1 MLDVDGTSRFVG
13 DVQFVGTD
21 AGTTSALWNES
32 IDALQF
38 TDNSRASFGTAED
51 LKIYHDGTT
60 NIITSTN
67 NNISLRPKTGEN
79 GILIRPDGAVSLY
92 YNDVEKLVTSSAGV
106 TIQGDLHPNGNLN
119 LGDSTS
125 SSDGRLTCGASQD
138 LSIYHNGTDS
148 KITSSSGTL
157 DIESSNDVRI
167 RHESSGEDYATFT
180 ENGAAKLFYNGTSR
194 IETLGV
200 GVTVNGSYYG
210 GSATS
215 PFVKLKT
222 TNSYPIYFEGDAN
235 RSGNGNHIAVF
246 RGLWNNKAVGAFVV
260 ESSTDTTNKDNGS
273 LLLQTAQDGTNGL
286 QTRVFI
292 KSTGEVGINDTTPS
306 YQLDVSG
313 DVRAGN
319 NSSQGL
325 ILVSPNG
332 THYRVSVDNSGN
344 LSASSV

>member
-1 MLDVDGTSRFVG
+1 MYLENKAGSNYAKFV
-13 DVQFVGTD
+13 
-21 AGTTSALWNES
+21 
-32 IDALQF
+32 
-38 TDNSRASFGTAED
+38 
-51 LKIYHDGTT
+51 
-60 NIITSTN
+60 
-67 NNISLRPKTGEN
+67 N
-79 GILIRPDGAVSLY
+79 GGAATLY
-92 YNDVEKLVTSSAGV
+92 YAGQEKLVTSSAGV
-106 TIQGDLHPNGNLN
+106 TVQGDLHPNGNLN
-119 LGDSTS
+119 LGDSTGT
-125 SSDGRLTCGASQD
+125 SDGRLTCGASQD

-157 DIESSNDVRI
+157 DIESCNDVRI

-260 ESSTDTTNKDNGS
+260 
-273 LLLQTAQDGTNGL
+273 
-286 QTRVFI
+286 
-292 KSTGEVGINDTTPS
+292 
-306 YQLDVSG
+306 
-313 DVRAGN
+313 
-319 NSSQGL
+319 
-325 ILVSPNG
+325 
-332 THYRVSVDNSGN
+332 
-344 LSASSV
+344 